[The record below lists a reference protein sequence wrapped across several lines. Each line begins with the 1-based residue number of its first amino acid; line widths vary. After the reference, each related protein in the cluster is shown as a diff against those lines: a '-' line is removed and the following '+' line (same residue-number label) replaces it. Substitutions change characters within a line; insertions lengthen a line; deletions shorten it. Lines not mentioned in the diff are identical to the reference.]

1 MIQDE
6 DIFSLKN
13 SEHLI
18 NLLDHK
24 INLDDDLLVKLK
36 IPKNFEKKLIA
47 LDKKNYPSQIR
58 KNIAFIS
65 EKVEKL
71 GYSPNIFTTLYEGIL
86 NGFQHGNNYDKDKKL
101 ILASKITQKEL
112 EFIISD
118 QGNTLH
124 PVFSRFILEQRQKD
138 LNDSFV
144 NWYKFSG
151 EKKPNTNNGTGT
163 AFMHAYMD
171 EVKYFKSE
179 ELGGLSLYLN
189 KKNKKIS

>member
-6 DIFSLKN
+6 DIFSLKK
-13 SEHLI
+13 SEYMV

-24 INLDDDLLVKLK
+24 INFSDELLVKLK
-36 IPKNFEKKLIA
+36 IPKNFETKLIT

-58 KNIAFIS
+58 KSIAFIS
-65 EKVEKL
+65 EKVEEL
-71 GYSPNIFTTLYEGIL
+71 GYNPNIFTALYEGIL

-101 ILASKITQKEL
+101 TLASKITKKEL

-124 PVFSRFILEQRQKD
+124 SAFSRFILEQRQKD
-138 LNDSFV
+138 SNDSFI

-151 EKKPNTNNGTGT
+151 QTKPDTNNGTGT

-171 EVKYFKSE
+171 EIKYFKSA

-189 KKNKKIS
+189 KKKQRA